1 MIKCDSCMNSRPVV
15 SENGIHFSCSLSQR
29 KATQCLIGL
38 RDNYAPLNKEDDK
51 YETNKKS
58 I

>member
-1 MIKCDSCMNSRPVV
+1 MFKCDSCMNSRPVV

-38 RDNYAPLNKEDDK
+38 KDNHVSVAREDDK